1 MNLHMSAIKESDFQN
16 IQLALQQKDPFL
28 AEKVL
33 KISGSYNIQ
42 GPNLPLGA
50 PFLRTFTRSSNIPAD
65 LAQEILKALQA
76 FHKLRMDRQT
86 AWGCVWCRRGNAL
99 LCNVFLCEV
108 AAVKKLGR
116 KS

>member
-65 LAQEILKALQA
+65 LAQEILRALQA
-76 FHKLRMDRQT
+76 FSQTSDGLTDGLGLRLVQ
-86 AWGCVWCRRGNAL
+86 AWQRFTL
-99 LCNVFLCEV
+99 
-108 AAVKKLGR
+108 
-116 KS
+116 